1 MLGLMD
7 RRPNRVTRLGE
18 GVLGKVSKGKQEG
31 PFRGGEGAGVG
42 KKGKN
47 GQLVRPSKW

>member
-18 GVLGKVSKGKQEG
+18 GVFWVKCRRKAGRTFFGGGKV
-31 PFRGGEGAGVG
+31 RVWV

-47 GQLVRPSKW
+47 GQLVRPR